1 MIKMI
6 CCDENTT
13 VLYDLENVTMISK
26 DACSSYDDDGD
37 LYDNMFLIIVSHKN
51 YRGGMGE
58 SSIILSYT
66 DEGIRDTDYSMLQG
80 RISEA
85 KKKYRYRENDGT

>member
-13 VLYDLENVTMISK
+13 VLYDLENVTMINK

-66 DEGIRDTDYSMLQG
+66 DEGIRDTDYSILQG

-85 KKKYRYRENDGT
+85 KKRYRYKENDGT

>member
-1 MIKMI
+1 MIRMV

-13 VLYDLENVTMISK
+13 VLYDLENITMINK
-26 DACSSYDDDGD
+26 DACGSYNDEGD
-37 LYDNMFLIIVSHKN
+37 IYNTMYLIIVSHKE

-66 DEGIRDTDYSMLQG
+66 DEDIRDTDYSILHES
-80 RISEA
+80 ISEA
-85 KKKYRYRENDGT
+85 KKKYRYIEDD

>member
-1 MIKMI
+1 MTSLI
-6 CCDENTT
+6 CCDENKTI
-13 VLYDLENVTMISK
+13 LYDLENVTMTNR
-26 DACSSYDDDGD
+26 DACSSYDDNGD
-37 LYDNMFLIIVSHKN
+37 LYDNMFLIIVSHKD

-66 DEGIRDTDYSMLQG
+66 DESIRDTDYSILRE

-85 KKKYRYRENDGT
+85 KEKYRYREDDGT

>member
-1 MIKMI
+1 MVKMI
-6 CCDENTT
+6 CCDENMT
-13 VLYDLENVTMISK
+13 VLYDLENITMINK
-26 DACSSYDDDGD
+26 DACSSYDDEGD
-37 LYDNMFLIIVSHKN
+37 LYDGMFLIIVSHKD

-66 DEGIRDTDYSMLQG
+66 DEALRDSDYSILQG

-85 KKKYRYRENDGT
+85 KKRYRYREDD

>member
-13 VLYDLENVTMISK
+13 VLYDLENVTMINK

-37 LYDNMFLIIVSHKN
+37 LYNSMFLIIVSHKN

-66 DEGIRDTDYSMLQG
+66 DEGIRDADYSMLQG

-85 KKKYRYRENDGT
+85 KKKYRYREDDGT

>member
-1 MIKMI
+1 MTSLI
-6 CCDENTT
+6 CCDENKT
-13 VLYDLENVTMISK
+13 VLYDLENVTMINK

-37 LYDNMFLIIVSHKN
+37 LYDGMFLIIVSHKD

-66 DEGIRDTDYSMLQG
+66 DEVMRDSDYSILQG

-85 KKKYRYRENDGT
+85 KKRYRYREDD